1 MTEEESN
8 KKEGGRTKRDEIA
21 EPEII
26 APDGGWGW
34 VIVSASFF
42 MHLIGGYH
50 DRYIN
55 ITKSDYAVLVYGICY
70 TFGMFLGE
78 FMETFGTSRSA
89 TSMIGS
95 IQIGVTKLMGPIAA
109 DLVNRFGCRSIAI
122 AGSIISATSII
133 ISVLAP
139 NIATLYLTTGFFT
152 GKL

>member
-1 MTEEESN
+1 MCTN
-8 KKEGGRTKRDEIA
+8 IMQCA
-21 EPEII
+21 Y
-26 APDGGWGW
+26 
-34 VIVSASFF
+34 VI
-42 MHLIGGYH
+42 
-50 DRYIN
+50 
-55 ITKSDYAVLVYGICY
+55 TVYGICY
-70 TFGMFLGE
+70 TFGLFLNE
-78 FMETFGTSRSA
+78 FMEKFDTTRSA